1 MILRQ
6 PTREE
11 CQQVRIWRNDPAVRP
26 MLRTREPLTEAQ
38 QDAFYERITSGESE
52 HAYFALEHE
61 GQFVGLGGLTHLTE
75 DAKGGHWA
83 QAEISLIIGPEF
95 RARGLGTMAVDLL
108 LSQAKSMRIPSVV
121 GECYSTGNL
130 EFWWKQIAKQIAKRP
145 DTKVWHKGGSMFWRW
160 EL

>member
-1 MILRQ
+1 MILRP

-11 CQQVRIWRNDPAVRP
+11 VQQVRIWRNDPAVLP
-26 MLRTREPLTEAQ
+26 MLRTSEPLTEAQ
-38 QDAFYERITSGESE
+38 QDAFYERIASGNLP
-52 HAYFALEHE
+52 HLYVALEHE

-75 DAKGGHWA
+75 DANGRWA

-130 EFWWKQIAKQIAKRP
+130 EFWWKQIAKRP
-145 DTKVWHKGGSMFWRW
+145 ETKVWHKDGSMFWRW